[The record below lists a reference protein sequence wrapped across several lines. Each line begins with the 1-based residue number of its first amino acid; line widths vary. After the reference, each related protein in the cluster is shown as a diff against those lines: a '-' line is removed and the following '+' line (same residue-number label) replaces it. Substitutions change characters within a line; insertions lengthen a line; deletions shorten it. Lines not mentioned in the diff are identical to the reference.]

1 MASHPPTLMNESN
14 RQCGHGNYC
23 NQSVSSYPGHMKY
36 AFSNGLRL
44 EATPSS
50 KGTCQCC
57 GAEMVAKCGTMKV
70 WHWSHKGRRLC
81 DHWWEPETE
90 WHREW
95 KDLFPEEW
103 QEVVGFDSNGEK
115 HIADVKT
122 PEGFVVEFQHSS
134 IKQEEKL
141 AREKFYKNMVW
152 VVDGRRTKNDYPRF
166 DNSEHGWVNWPT
178 YNTMRVHYPEYSLP
192 KAWLNRTVPVI
203 FDWGM
208 DYKGS
213 DELHSLDLICLL
225 PQQSNHSDCQYED
238 YSTTAECFRLSR
250 KSFFNM
256 ITQNQ
261 SLKIPN
267 SQR

>member
-1 MASHPPTLMNESN
+1 MALAPPTYKNKIDYLFGRS
-14 RQCGHGNYC
+14 NYC
-23 NQSVSSYPGHMKY
+23 KQSINTYRVDMKY

-44 EATPSS
+44 EATPSA

-103 QEVVGFDSNGEK
+103 QEVVGLDSNGEK
-115 HIADVKT
+115 HIADLKT

-166 DNSEHGWVNWPT
+166 QDSVWGWRNWPIN
-178 YNTMRVHYPEYSLP
+178 NTMRVHDPEYSLP
-192 KAWLNRTVPVI
+192 KMWLNRTVPVI
-203 FDWGM
+203 FDWGL
-208 DYKGS
+208 DYDGG
-213 DELHSLDLICLL
+213 DELQPLDLVCLL
-225 PQQSNHSDCQYED
+225 PQEPNYSSWSQLD
-238 YSTTAECFRLSR
+238 YATTAECFRLTR
-250 KSFFNM
+250 KSFLNM
-256 ITQNQ
+256 MTGDQL
-261 SLKIPN
+261 LKIPKRSN
-267 SQR
+267 